1 MECLKYK
8 KFIYPKLEQCVLN
21 FKWCSIT
28 ISNDCVLRPV
38 ISPTS
43 DVQLNFRVG
52 FIGWDIAHWWSL
64 CRSSIREYRYCYKYP
79 SNRVGH
85 TTRLYDENLTRVAP
99 VHQIAKMHT
108 QQGIS
113 PIAQWCM
120 RQSRLELYPTYF
132 TFDSDY
138 YDALTPHHAN
148 LHHQS

>member
-52 FIGWDIAHWWSL
+52 FI
-64 CRSSIREYRYCYKYP
+64 
-79 SNRVGH
+79 
-85 TTRLYDENLTRVAP
+85 
-99 VHQIAKMHT
+99 
-108 QQGIS
+108 
-113 PIAQWCM
+113 
-120 RQSRLELYPTYF
+120 
-132 TFDSDY
+132 
-138 YDALTPHHAN
+138 
-148 LHHQS
+148 